1 MRISTNTM
9 FESGTARISELQSGL
24 IRTQQQ
30 ISTNRRMLS
39 PADDPIAS
47 ARALEV
53 TQGREM
59 NAQLA
64 TNRQNA
70 RHTLV
75 EEEGVLASLGSLIQE
90 VQTLAVT
97 AGNGTLDDA
106 QRGYLATDLR
116 TKFDQMLSLANTRD
130 GIGNFMFSGYDITT
144 EPFGPT
150 QNGATYRGDQGQRN
164 LQIGASR
171 QISVS
176 DAGSDVFE
184 RVRSGNGNFVTAAS
198 AANKGA
204 GVVGL
209 GSVTDMTQ
217 LKAAQYQIDFHVVGG
232 VTTYDVVDKTAGL
245 PALSSGTPFND
256 GDSISFDGMQF
267 DIRGMPADGDSFTV
281 APSRNESIFSTLRD
295 MIDVLGASAKGI
307 PAQARLSNGLVKAGA
322 GLTSMLDNVLTVRA
336 SLGSR
341 LKELDSLDFDGSGR
355 DVQYAQTL
363 SDLQDVDYVKA
374 ISELTQQQTTLEAAQ
389 KSFMIVSSLSLF
401 KLM

>member
-24 IRTQQQ
+24 MRTQQQ

-39 PADDPIAS
+39 PSDDPIAS

-75 EEEGVLASLGSLIQE
+75 EEEGVLTSIGALIQE

-116 TKFDQMLSLANTRD
+116 TKFDQLLSLANTRD
-130 GIGNFMFSGYDITT
+130 GVGNFMFAGYDITT

-150 QNGATYRGDQGQRN
+150 QTGATYRGDQGQRN

-176 DAGSDVFE
+176 DSGSDVFE
-184 RVRSGNGNFVTAAS
+184 RVRSGNGNFVTTAS

-209 GSVTDMTQ
+209 GSVTDLTQ
-217 LKAAQYQIDFHVVGG
+217 LKQTDYQIDFHVVGG
-232 VTTYDVVDKTAGL
+232 VTTYDVIDKTLGL
-245 PALSSGTPFND
+245 PALSSGTPFKN
-256 GDSISFDGMQF
+256 GDAISFDGMQF
-267 DIRGMPADGDSFTV
+267 DIRGMPADGDRFTV

-295 MIDVLGASAKGI
+295 MIEVLAASSKGI

-341 LKELDSLDFDGSGR
+341 LKELDSLDLDGSGR
-355 DVQYAQTL
+355 DVHYAQTL

-374 ISELTQQQTTLEAAQ
+374 ISDLTQQQTTLEAAQ
-389 KSFMIVSSLSLF
+389 KSFMMVSSLSLF
-401 KLM
+401 KFM